1 MTFKKTNL
9 EKSGSANPQR
19 GTSVRRKGQ
28 KTADKSARGI
38 AWQNKDIASK
48 ITGEAMIG
56 RNLSPFGL
64 PHIRV
69 KDIMP
74 TNLPV
79 IESNE
84 LRLDNLFL
92 LDDEAVAIID
102 YESDYEQE
110 DFIKYLNYAARV
122 IKRYAE
128 QNRLDELKK
137 LKIIV
142 IYTADVE
149 QACEVYD
156 LDGVTVKVEPAYLTG
171 MNTEAIYR
179 DLKTAVLTRG
189 VLNKEEA
196 SRLMI
201 LPLTVKG
208 RDNKQEV
215 IVRSVNLAKK
225 ISDIHQRTQVLA
237 GLLTFTDKVI
247 DEQYREIVKGEL
259 RMTQVERMIFEEAWD
274 QGVMEGEK
282 RGKKLGIK
290 EGQRIGEKAGKRKGE
305 FETLYILT
313 QDGTITL
320 KQAAARK
327 GMTEKAFMREIVKL
341 GLVKDN

>member
-1 MTFKKTNL
+1 
-9 EKSGSANPQR
+9 
-19 GTSVRRKGQ
+19 
-28 KTADKSARGI
+28 
-38 AWQNKDIASK
+38 
-48 ITGEAMIG
+48 
-56 RNLSPFGL
+56 
-64 PHIRV
+64 
-69 KDIMP
+69 
-74 TNLPV
+74 
-79 IESNE
+79 
-84 LRLDNLFL
+84 
-92 LDDEAVAIID
+92 
-102 YESDYEQE
+102 
-110 DFIKYLNYAARV
+110 
-122 IKRYAE
+122 
-128 QNRLDELKK
+128 LKK

-208 RDNKQEV
+208 RDAQAFHHLAQEV